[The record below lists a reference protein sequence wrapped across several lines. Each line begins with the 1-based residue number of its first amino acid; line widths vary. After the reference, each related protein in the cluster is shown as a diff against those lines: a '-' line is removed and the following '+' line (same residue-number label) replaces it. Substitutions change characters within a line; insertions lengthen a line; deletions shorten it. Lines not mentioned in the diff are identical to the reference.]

1 VDYINQK
8 VEFVDEEL
16 HQEFFAKYGYE
27 PDEQPTNVKE
37 RSIMAIEKV
46 NNWTAFYNTYNKNSL
61 FKLDEEELEE
71 LNEDRIQIN

>member
-1 VDYINQK
+1 
-8 VEFVDEEL
+8 
-16 HQEFFAKYGYE
+16 
-27 PDEQPTNVKE
+27 
-37 RSIMAIEKV
+37 V